1 MKPQE
6 NGLNKMVEGKKHK
19 FQGFSEAS
27 QRLPGGFQAS
37 QSFTQSMATAKEMAI
52 CNDIICTR
60 A

>member
-27 QRLPGGFQAS
+27 RRLPGGLLEAYWRLPGFPVFHTKYGHS
-37 QSFTQSMATAKEMAI
+37 KGNGNM
-52 CNDIICTR
+52 
-60 A
+60 